1 MLAVL
6 LGRSMMAALAQGAT
20 DDLLLQRGRQLV
32 CRFSDVAPGKV
43 QGGRM
48 MM

>member
-1 MLAVL
+1 MELVWQP
-6 LGRSMMAALAQGAT
+6 AARRNGVADRLP
-20 DDLLLQRGRQLV
+20 LLLRV
-32 CRFSDVAPGKV
+32 SDVAPGKV